1 MNRAGLSLAGAVR
14 KRVYAG
20 FYWATGRS
28 DLLPGVAELE
38 SLYRAPRESLD
49 AVVRRNLFGLLSHAL
64 GTVPYY
70 RTAGRDLAGRLS
82 EAKAVSVLHEMPV
95 LTKEIIRKE
104 GPNLL
109 SEKPGRKVQ
118 WNTSG
123 GSTGEP
129 VRLLQDERMRRQ
141 ATANKILFMKWLGY
155 EVGEPHLLIW
165 GVPQQ
170 TFNRKIGLREWTYR
184 KVHNQVY
191 LNCYT
196 TSDDL
201 LRRWLECINDMRPSI
216 IEAYVD
222 SICDLAQLIL
232 AAKHQVAAPKGIIT
246 SAGVLSSEARC
257 LLQQAFRCPVLNRY
271 GSREVSDI
279 ACSCLSAHHLH
290 VSEAQYYVEVVD
302 DNYQPCDPGVEGMVL
317 VTLLTNLT
325 MPLIRYRIEDRAVW
339 ASGPCE
345 CGRTTRRLAAV
356 TGRQNDFLVAAD
368 GTRVNGTALTTLLY
382 AVQGIRRFQYRQAR
396 REHVILTVEPL
407 DGAAHNVL
415 SQNLREPMENL
426 RGLLKG
432 TQVEL
437 VFASQITPSKSG
449 KYRYVLNETMQA

>member
-49 AVVRRNLFGLLSHAL
+49 AVVRRNLLGLLSHAL
-64 GTVPYY
+64 DTVPYY
-70 RTAGRDLAGRLS
+70 RTEGQDLAGRLS
-82 EAKAVSVLHEMPV
+82 EATAVSVLHEMPV
-95 LTKEIIRKE
+95 LTKEIIRRE
-104 GPNLL
+104 GENLC
-109 SEKPGRKVQ
+109 SSKPGRKAR
-118 WNTSG
+118 WTPSG

-129 VRLLQDERMRRQ
+129 VTLLQDDRMRRQ

-165 GVPQQ
+165 GVPQE
-170 TFNRKIGLREWTYR
+170 TFGQKIGPREWTYR
-184 KVHNQVY
+184 KIHNQTY
-191 LNCYT
+191 LNCCT
-196 TSDDL
+196 VSDDL
-201 LRRWLECINDMRPSI
+201 LRIWLECINSQRPSI

-222 SICDLAQLIL
+222 SIYDLARLVL
-232 AAKHQVAAPKGIIT
+232 AGRHHVAAPKGIIT
-246 SAGVLSSEARC
+246 SAGVLSPDARRVVE
-257 LLQQAFRCPVLNRY
+257 QAFRCPVLNRY
-271 GSREVSDI
+271 GSREVGDI
-279 ACSCLSAHHLH
+279 ACSCLSGPQLH

-356 TGRQNDFLVAAD
+356 TGRQNDFLLAAD
-368 GTRVNGTALTTLLY
+368 GTRVHYAALVILLFG
-382 AVQGIRRFQYRQAR
+382 VPGIRRYQYRQTSKD
-396 REHVILTVEPL
+396 HVILTIEPM
-407 DGAAHNVL
+407 DGGAQDAL
-415 SQNLREPMENL
+415 AQNLREPMENL